1 MLSLPRIHLPGAP
14 CLARILIL
22 VIGTLLLQACLPG
35 TTFTV
40 AGTALLVDQKARL
53 AQASE
58 IDLAIQHYLED
69 YAASPCATTGDQ
81 HIQAGLDLLQE
92 NPRTGFKRV
101 VGRLQ
106 DIYEDQRNSD
116 AVRSGALYYLAAL
129 YLYRPEPNQAIALR
143 YLTKLHQEFPGHYA
157 CLFEESEWRDEMI
170 RKHLLADGQTLE
182 SFKADMQALW
192 AEPTGD

>member
-1 MLSLPRIHLPGAP
+1 MFNPPRIHFPGVAGLPRA
-14 CLARILIL
+14 LIL
-22 VIGTLLLQACLPG
+22 AAAMLMLQACVG
-35 TTFTV
+35 TSFTV

-81 HIQAGLDLLQE
+81 HIQTGLDLLQE

-106 DIYEDQRNSD
+106 NIYEDERNSD

-143 YLTKLHQEFPGHYA
+143 YLTKLHQEFPGHYT
-157 CLFEESEWRDEMI
+157 CLFQESEWRDEMI
-170 RKHLLADGQTLE
+170 RKHLLADGQTLD
-182 SFKADMQALW
+182 SFKADMRALW